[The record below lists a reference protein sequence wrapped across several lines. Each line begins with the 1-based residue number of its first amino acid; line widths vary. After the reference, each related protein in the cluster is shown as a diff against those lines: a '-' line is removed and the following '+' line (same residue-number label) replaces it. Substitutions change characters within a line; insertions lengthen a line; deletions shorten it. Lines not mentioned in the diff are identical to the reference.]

1 MRMAIVIVGLCVCTA
16 AAAQDIVLPAEDPG
30 IRQNAPQT
38 GTDLVMKPVTVQ
50 GQNQL
55 RGLVRGG
62 GEEPRRPD
70 LRGGRHAAD
79 LLQAGRQGRER
90 PDGVRR
96 RLPVMTHPATRSS
109 GANRRG
115 SRAGRRGRAGQGRA

>member
-16 AAAQDIVLPAEDPG
+16 ATAQDIVLPAEDPS

-55 RGLVRGG
+55 RGRYGVAWSEGEVKSRAAQTCAEGG
-62 GEEPRRPD
+62 MRLIYFKP
-70 LRGGRHAAD
+70 GGRDSKGRTEFAAD
-79 LLQAGRQGRER
+79 CQ
-90 PDGVRR
+90 
-96 RLPVMTHPATRSS
+96 
-109 GANRRG
+109 
-115 SRAGRRGRAGQGRA
+115 